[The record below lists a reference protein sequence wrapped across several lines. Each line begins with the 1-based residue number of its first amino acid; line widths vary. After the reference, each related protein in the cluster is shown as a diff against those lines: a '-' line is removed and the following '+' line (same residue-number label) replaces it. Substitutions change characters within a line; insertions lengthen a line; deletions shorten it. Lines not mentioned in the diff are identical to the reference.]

1 MINIIKSNTYINIIK
16 SNKYQL
22 KAKAKED
29 SCCWDQVKDDDLE
42 TMREALHCCITGL
55 GAIERPNKKLRMF
68 IEDAEL
74 WEERLDG
81 VLAKD
86 PRYCFTKEHLMIWYF
101 RDLYRK
107 YDVGSFFS
115 AVTSELDDE
124 VPECDALRMQFRL
137 ERPKSFRVTRRDS
150 SYGNL
155 TRVASIKKPADTT
168 EKVVLKTTSL
178 IASDT
183 KRFLSY
189 LRLQRKPK
197 RSRYFGISS
206 KSV

>member
-1 MINIIKSNTYINIIK
+1 MINIIK

-22 KAKAKED
+22 KAKAKEQD

-55 GAIERPNKKLRMF
+55 RVVERPSKKLRMF

-86 PRYCFTKEHLMIWYF
+86 PRYSWFTKEHLMIWYF

-150 SYGNL
+150 NYGKL
-155 TRVASIKKPADTT
+155 TRVTSIKKPAPTT

-178 IASDT
+178 IASDN

-189 LRLQRKPK
+189 LRQQQKPK
-197 RSRYFGISS
+197 RNRYFGISS